1 MDLLAI
7 FEDERVGNFYPI
19 SETRHLSELLVG
31 GRTLIER
38 AKQLFPDHQILQV
51 GRKRIEEHLS
61 ISREF
66 LTSNADSV
74 LFLNA
79 RLLPSE
85 ALVAQL
91 PAENNWRV
99 GENQTLVASL
109 DRELLNSTVMEG
121 EHLEFSADHSLPTL
135 KMHGLK
141 VYEYLWDLLDDNGPR
156 IAEDFFFYADQP
168 GLEVPSNVSVV
179 NQDQVFVDESASLG
193 AGVVLD
199 ANGGPI
205 VIESG
210 VTIMPGAVLLGPCF
224 IGRNSTIKVGA
235 KIYGD
240 TTIGEWSKVGGEVE
254 NSIVLGYSNK
264 QHDGFLG
271 HSYLGSWVNL
281 GADTNTSDLKN
292 NYGTISVDVP
302 HQGVV
307 DSGRMMLGTLMGD
320 HSKTSINTMLNTG
333 TMVGVFANIFGSGFP
348 PKSVPSFSWGGAD
361 GMVPY
366 RLEAAFEVA
375 ERVMARRNIPFTTE
389 DRRLLQEIWEATR

>member
-240 TTIGEWSKVGGEVE
+240 TTIGEWSKVG
-254 NSIVLGYSNK
+254 
-264 QHDGFLG
+264 
-271 HSYLGSWVNL
+271 
-281 GADTNTSDLKN
+281 
-292 NYGTISVDVP
+292 
-302 HQGVV
+302 
-307 DSGRMMLGTLMGD
+307 
-320 HSKTSINTMLNTG
+320 
-333 TMVGVFANIFGSGFP
+333 
-348 PKSVPSFSWGGAD
+348 
-361 GMVPY
+361 
-366 RLEAAFEVA
+366 
-375 ERVMARRNIPFTTE
+375 
-389 DRRLLQEIWEATR
+389 